1 MYAINKP
8 TDANTVAVCL
18 PVTKPLQTAAG
29 SGCATTATAATS
41 TVAMMDTYTDC
52 ILYIGNSVDG
62 HFNNGVTALSET
74 T

>member
-1 MYAINKP
+1 MYLINNP

-29 SGCATTATAATS
+29 SGCATSATNAGS

-62 HFNNGVTALSET
+62 HFNNGVTALSAT